1 MGKMLYN
8 VSMSEQNIQVFIP
21 PVVAVLG
28 HVDHGKTTL
37 LDAIR
42 KTSIASREHGGI
54 TQKIGAS
61 SIEITHDNHKR
72 RLTFIDTPGHEAFT
86 LMRGRG
92 VQAADIVLLIVSA
105 VDGVMPQTRES
116 LELLREQGVP
126 YIVVITKTDSP
137 EKNIEKVKQQLLRE
151 NVMLEN
157 YGGDIPVIEVS
168 SIQGTNI
175 KELLELILLVFEV
188 HYLQPDTTYHIG
200 VPTENLQGIVIESK
214 LDQKIGPKATVIIKR
229 GTITVKDEI
238 IAGTVE
244 GKVRALITDLGIQLK
259 QASVGEAIELLGF
272 QEVPP
277 VGTIVYN
284 KKQLGVDL
292 KPKQTIVA
300 SNISQSLP
308 SQHPLFQKTKADSL
322 SVILCADTQGSLE
335 AIIHSL
341 PKGLTILSQK
351 TGEVS
356 EDDVFM
362 AKATGSIIL
371 AFNTKIRPDVAKI
384 AFNEKI
390 LAKNYTIIYEMLD
403 ELTEVMENKRLA
415 LVEHIYGTA
424 EILASFPYE
433 KSIVLGVKIT
443 DGRLAKGDKI
453 RLLRGEDLV
462 GETSI
467 VSLKQGKQTASKVE
481 KGQDAGILIS
491 PFLDFRVGDVI
502 ISHS

>member
-1 MGKMLYN
+1 
-8 VSMSEQNIQVFIP
+8 MSEQKIQSFIP

-61 SIEITHDNHKR
+61 SIEITHDGQKR
-72 RLTFIDTPGHEAFT
+72 RLTFIDTPGHEAFSM
-86 LMRGRG
+86 MRGRG

-116 LELLREQGVP
+116 LQLLRDQGLP

-168 SIQGTNI
+168 SIQGTNV

-200 VPTENLQGIVIESK
+200 VPSENLQGVVIESK
-214 LDQKIGPKATVIIKR
+214 LDQKIGPKATIIIKR
-229 GTITVKDEI
+229 GTIRVKDDI
-238 IAGTVE
+238 IAGTVD
-244 GKVRALITDLGIQLK
+244 GKVRALITDGGGQLK
-259 QASVGEAIELLGF
+259 EASVGQAVELLGF
-272 QEVPP
+272 QDVPP

-284 KKQLGVDL
+284 KKET
-292 KPKQTIVA
+292 TIEALPEVHLT
-300 SNISQSLP
+300 SQNMSFSTPPTHSFL
-308 SQHPLFQKTKADSL
+308 QQKKSDAL

-341 PKGLTILSQK
+341 PKGLTILAQK
-351 TGEVS
+351 TGEIS

-362 AKATGSIIL
+362 AKSTGSIIL
-371 AFNTKIRPDVAKI
+371 SFNTKIRPDVAKI
-384 AFNEKI
+384 AFNDKI

-415 LVEHIYGTA
+415 LVEHILGNA
-424 EILASFPYE
+424 QIIASFPYE

-453 RLLRGEDLV
+453 RLIRDDDIIGES
-462 GETSI
+462 SI
-467 VSLKQGKQTASKVE
+467 VSLRQGKNSASKVE
-481 KGQDAGILIS
+481 KGQEAGILIS
-491 PFLDFRVGDVI
+491 PFLDFHVGDVI
-502 ISHS
+502 LSHS